1 MQAPQHVFDP
11 REGYDATGRMAP
23 KPYDA
28 LLLASFGGP
37 EGQDDVIPFLRNV
50 TAGRGIPDERLEA
63 VATHYRA
70 NGGISPINAQN
81 RALKAALE
89 AELAVRGIELP
100 VYWGNRNWAPYIQ
113 PTLERI
119 HDDGHRRVLMFSTSA
134 YAGYSSCRQY
144 REDIGVGL
152 RETGLEGRLE
162 VDKVRQYFDHPGFV
176 EPFVE
181 GVAAGL
187 ADVRA
192 QLAAAGEPDGAIR
205 IVFTTHSI
213 PTSDAEAAG
222 PRDLAAALETD
233 VYSAQHLSV
242 ARAILARVPE
252 AAGLEWSLVFQS
264 RSGAPHVPWLEPDIN
279 DALTGYAAA
288 GTRGAVVVPIGFVS
302 DHMEVVWD
310 LDTEA
315 RQTCADLGLAFHR
328 VPTAGT
334 HAKFVRG
341 IVDLVCE
348 RLAGPDGSALLEGR
362 ATEAELGPWY
372 DVCRANC
379 CVKVMRDG
387 TVKPTIAAV
396 DSEVGVPQA

>member
-1 MQAPQHVFDP
+1 
-11 REGYDATGRMAP
+11 MAP

-28 LLLASFGGP
+28 VLLASFGGP

-50 TAGRGIPDERLEA
+50 TRGRGIPDERLEE
-63 VATHYRA
+63 VAAHYRA

-81 RALKAALE
+81 RALKAAME
-89 AELAVRGIELP
+89 AELAARGIELP

-113 PTLERI
+113 PTLQQMY
-119 HDDGHRRVLMFSTSA
+119 DDGHRRVLMFSTSA

-144 REDIGVGL
+144 REDIGLAL
-152 RETGLEGRLE
+152 REGGLEGRLE
-162 VDKVRQYFDHPGFV
+162 VDKVRQYFDHPGFI

-192 QLAAAGEPDGAIR
+192 QLAAEPDAPVR

-213 PTSDAEAAG
+213 PVSDAEAAG
-222 PRDLAAALETD
+222 PRDLAARLAAELHTD
-233 VYSAQHLSV
+233 VYSAQHLAV
-242 ARAILARVPE
+242 ARAILERVPE

-264 RSGAPHVPWLEPDIN
+264 RSGAPHIPWLEPDIN
-279 DALTGYAAA
+279 DALEEYAAA
-288 GTRGAVVVPIGFVS
+288 GTRGVVVVPIGFVS

-315 RQTCADLGLAFHR
+315 RDTCARLGLAFHR

-334 HAKFVRG
+334 HARFVSG
-341 IVDLVCE
+341 IVDLISE
-348 RLAGPDGSALLEGR
+348 RLAGPGGKALLEGR
-362 ATEAELGPWY
+362 ASVADLGPWF

-396 DSEVGVPQA
+396 DSEVGVPQP